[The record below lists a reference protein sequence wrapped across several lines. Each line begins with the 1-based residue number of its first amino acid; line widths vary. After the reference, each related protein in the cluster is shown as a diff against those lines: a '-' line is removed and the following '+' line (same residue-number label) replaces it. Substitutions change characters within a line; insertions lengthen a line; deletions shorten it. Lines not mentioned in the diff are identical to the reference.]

1 MTRVTRPQLPR
12 LFSMFFSMLRWC
24 SANQP
29 AQSPP
34 NPPPTASL
42 NPIRPR
48 KPCESRLRIGCRHC
62 CVCTINNSIGPP
74 TVALGGEQDRGGEG
88 GGGVRSRWRGLG
100 RFGWLLYRSL
110 SSRTAPKPLATQWGS
125 WTRVASLT
133 HAALHP
139 ALATTVGPF
148 ARLPRVETSIGGG
161 LLLTCVRLRG

>member
-1 MTRVTRPQLPR
+1 MTRVSGPTTQLPR

-62 CVCTINNSIGPP
+62 CVCTINNSIGH
-74 TVALGGEQDRGGEG
+74 LQ
-88 GGGVRSRWRGLG
+88 SRWVGSKTVVARGAG
-100 RFGWLLYRSL
+100 
-110 SSRTAPKPLATQWGS
+110 
-125 WTRVASLT
+125 V
-133 HAALHP
+133 
-139 ALATTVGPF
+139 
-148 ARLPRVETSIGGG
+148 
-161 LLLTCVRLRG
+161 